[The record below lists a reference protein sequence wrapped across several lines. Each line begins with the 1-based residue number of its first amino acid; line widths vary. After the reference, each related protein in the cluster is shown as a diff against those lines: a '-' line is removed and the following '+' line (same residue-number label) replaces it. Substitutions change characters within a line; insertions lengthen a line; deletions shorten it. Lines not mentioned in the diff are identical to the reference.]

1 MGGAGVKDR
10 EITRAEP
17 ECICLRDVASVQ
29 ARLRGRAQLH
39 YGMWELAECER
50 QASLGHSVI
59 QATHR
64 DGALP
69 GSGQCS
75 LTLATARKWHGMSAG
90 KFGGAEDRTGEP
102 VLIWGHPDIPTEP
115 WRSGGLGP
123 RSGVP
128 AKHLAPGIE
137 YSLTRKVALWLPIY
151 H

>member
-10 EITRAEP
+10 EITHAEP
-17 ECICLRDVASVQ
+17 ECICMRGITSVQ

-39 YGMWELAECER
+39 YGMLDLAEYER
-50 QASLGHSVI
+50 QARLAHSVI
-59 QATHR
+59 QAAHR
-64 DGALP
+64 DRALL

-75 LTLATARKWHGMSAG
+75 LTPATTRKWHGVSAG
-90 KFGGAEDRTGEP
+90 KFEGAEDRTGEP

-128 AKHLAPGIE
+128 AKHLAPGTE
-137 YSLTRKVALWLPIY
+137 YSLTRTVAQWLPIY